1 MKEILVNE
9 IFFLISFEMLI
20 FNMVFIYLDINVQ
33 QS

>member
-9 IFFLISFEMLI
+9 IVFFISFEMLI